1 MNYTGCPYIWTWC
14 SSSFTVT
21 KISKRYPCTDTI
33 CCATSM
39 NYAKDTTFGTTLCH
53 NSPHGKLWLVRV
65 CPLTYS
71 YQLQLVMWRVM
82 AQSCAKNCVPSI
94 IQNLYTPKHFIYIL
108 VSATCASHVLASML
122 NSDIRSSVEPTIAFT
137 PII

>member
-1 MNYTGCPYIWTWC
+1 MLLFFSQI
-14 SSSFTVT
+14 
-21 KISKRYPCTDTI
+21 KL
-33 CCATSM
+33 
-39 NYAKDTTFGTTLCH
+39 TLLNH
-53 NSPHGKLWLVRV
+53 QKS
-65 CPLTYS
+65 
-71 YQLQLVMWRVM
+71 LQLNFIILVLFSYGLLINSLFLVDSTSDLPSYYFATILHLGALFKSQHPYQSQLAMWRVM

-108 VSATCASHVLASML
+108 VSATCARHVLACML